1 MPRRNH
7 IPLMSKDHHKLIFE
21 KSGKNQTM
29 YRSNWTK
36 PSYFGMFPGTTLLTL
51 SMNLLSSLY
60 GNNVN
65 NVYKNLKLSN
75 L

>member
-1 MPRRNH
+1 MARRNH
-7 IPLMSKDHHKLIFE
+7 IPLMSKDHHKLIVQ

-51 SMNLLSSLY
+51 SMNSLY

-65 NVYKNLKLSN
+65 NVYKKCYLKLSN